1 MDDVLKNLK
10 KETAALRLQGA
21 CQLAH
26 SDLAYYAGWFC
37 EFPLRILVQRAL
49 RDAAH
54 SRNEMVIFPQCTVFC
69 RSSVADADRFPFGG
83 RFGLGLWPELV

>member
-10 KETAALRLQGA
+10 KETAVLRLQGA

-54 SRNEMVIFPQCTVFC
+54 SRNEMVIFPQRRAPRPRRVIGT
-69 RSSVADADRFPFGG
+69 DRFPFGV
-83 RFGLGLWPELV
+83 GLGPV